1 MSNYHILEINKTHRG
16 IMEAITVVF
25 HISIPDQTNDANVPY
40 REATASLVDPENIS
54 AVPWLESDFPKE
66 YADIQSGAVYETAKS
81 IRLIADLTPIQK
93 RDRLD
98 TYYNHIKSELLQE
111 IQHRLSFWGFNR
123 DVA

>member
-1 MSNYHILEINKTHRG
+1 
-16 IMEAITVVF
+16 MEAITVVF